1 MTASRAIAITGASG
15 LLGAALWAELTR
27 AGDRPVALVRP
38 GALLQPGAAAS
49 AGATIR
55 WDPQAG
61 TVDRAALEGVDAVVH
76 LAGENI
82 AAGRWTEER
91 KRRIEESRRLGT
103 RTIAT
108 AVRDL
113 ATPPKVLI
121 SASAVGYYGDRG
133 DEVLTEESSPGSG
146 FLADVC
152 RVWEDAALPVLERGV
167 RLVIV
172 RIGVVISRKGGM
184 LPRILVPFK
193 AGLGGPVGSGLQY
206 LSWIALDD
214 VVGAIRFALETETLF
229 GPVNLT
235 GPEPVTSRDL
245 AKTLGKV
252 LRRPAILPAPTFA
265 LRIALGEMADQLLLS
280 SARAMPAKLRAA
292 GYPFLAPTLEAA
304 LLRELAPQPGHS

>member
-1 MTASRAIAITGASG
+1 MTASRTIAITGASG
-15 LLGAALWAELTR
+15 LLGAALSAELTR
-27 AGDRPVALVRP
+27 AGDRPVAFVRP
-38 GALLQPGAAAS
+38 GAATS

-133 DEVLTEESSPGSG
+133 DEVLTEESPPGSG

-214 VVGAIRFALETETLF
+214 VVGAICFALETETLS

-235 GPEPVTSRDL
+235 GPEPVTSREL

-280 SARAMPAKLRAA
+280 SARAMPGKLRAA
-292 GYPFLAPTLEAA
+292 GYSFLAPTLEAA
-304 LLRELAPQPGHS
+304 LLRELAPRSG